1 MAHVEE
7 ALLGG
12 RTSGVAAEQV
22 GVDGHAGEH
31 AGVHVGAAEGG
42 RGVLLLSDIKL
53 MRRLHA

>member
-12 RTSGVAAEQV
+12 RTSGVAADRA

-31 AGVHVGAAEGG
+31 AGVYVGAAEGR
-42 RGVLLLSDIKL
+42 RGVLLLSDIEL
-53 MRRLHA
+53 M